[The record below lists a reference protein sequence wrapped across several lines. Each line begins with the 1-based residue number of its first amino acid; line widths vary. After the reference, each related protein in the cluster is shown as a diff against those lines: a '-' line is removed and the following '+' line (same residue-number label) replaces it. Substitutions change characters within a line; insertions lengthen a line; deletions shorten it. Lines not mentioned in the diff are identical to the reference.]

1 MSDDLDRPGNVRE
14 LENSVLRRRQ
24 AEDGR
29 TVLVAITSQTCPRT
43 CRRDFPPPV
52 LRCHPMPA
60 PGSQHLGA

>member
-1 MSDDLDRPGNVRE
+1 MSDDRPGNVRE

-24 AEDGR
+24 GEDGR
-29 TVLVAITSQTCPRT
+29 TVPVAITSQTCPRT
-43 CRRDFPPPV
+43 CRRDVPPPV

>member
-1 MSDDLDRPGNVRE
+1 VRE

-24 AEDGR
+24 GEDGR
-29 TVLVAITSQTCPRT
+29 TVLAARHAGITSQTRPRT

-52 LRCHPMPA
+52 FRCRPMPA